1 MGQPVEAFFDCSLD
15 ELLGR
20 ASANASAS
28 WPLRTRDG
36 RGLFAVLRGQPR
48 SVPAPV
54 PQPMPERARLPGIC
68 LGDAALQND
77 FRKALRVFERDVPL
91 LVNGETGS
99 GKEAFAKAVHH
110 ASLRADKA
118 FIALNCAAIP
128 ESLIESEL
136 FGSRCGSFTGARKE
150 GMQGKL
156 QQADGG
162 TLFLDEI
169 GDLPMAIQVKLL
181 RVLQEREVV
190 RLGSRKSIP
199 IDVRVLA
206 ATNVQLEKAINAGHF
221 REDLYYRLDVV
232 SLELSPLRDR
242 PGDILPLTRH
252 FIEAYSQR
260 LGYGPITISREAE
273 QKLKSYS
280 WPGNIRELENVIH
293 HTLLICRNGVIERD
307 DLRLSNMRIER
318 QDDSPHGT
326 DNSAEAL
333 LARAFQ
339 KLFEEQAGALHEKV
353 EDALLRAA
361 YRFSHYNQ
369 VHTAN
374 LLGLSR
380 NVTRTRLIKIGEL
393 AVNKRRPGE
402 NVQGERMLHL
412 SI

>member
-1 MGQPVEAFFDCSLD
+1 MQ
-15 ELLGR
+15 LLTLPPSPALATSIR
-20 ASANASAS
+20 ATA
-28 WPLRTRDG
+28 
-36 RGLFAVLRGQPR
+36 Q
-48 SVPAPV
+48 
-54 PQPMPERARLPGIC
+54 
-68 LGDAALQND
+68 
-77 FRKALRVFERDVPL
+77 VFEDPKSQAL
-91 LVNGETGS
+91 LDHIQQVAPSEASVLIIGETGT
-99 GKEAFAKAVHH
+99 GKELVARHIHNLSARRNRPFVAVNCGAF
-110 ASLRADKA
+110 S
-118 FIALNCAAIP
+118 
-128 ESLIESEL
+128 ESLVEAEL
-136 FGSRCGSFTGARKE
+136 FGQEKGAFTGALGAKAGWFE
-150 GMQGKL
+150 E
-156 QQADGG
+156 ADGG

-206 ATNVQLEKAINAGHF
+206 ATNVQLEKAINTGHF

-232 SLELSPLRDR
+232 SLELSPLRER
-242 PGDILPLTRH
+242 PGDIMPLVRH
-252 FIEAYSQR
+252 FIEAYSRR
-260 LGYGPITISREAE
+260 LGYGSISISREAE
-273 QKLKSYS
+273 QKLQGYS

-293 HTLLICRNGVIERD
+293 HTLLICRNRVIERD
-307 DLRLSNMRIER
+307 DLRLSNLRIER
-318 QDDSPHGT
+318 QDDSPHI

-393 AVNKRRPGE
+393 AVNKRRPGA
-402 NVQGERMLHL
+402 NMQGERVLHL
-412 SI
+412 SV

>member
-1 MGQPVEAFFDCSLD
+1 MATSI
-15 ELLGR
+15 R
-20 ASANASAS
+20 ATA
-28 WPLRTRDG
+28 
-36 RGLFAVLRGQPR
+36 Q
-48 SVPAPV
+48 
-54 PQPMPERARLPGIC
+54 
-68 LGDAALQND
+68 
-77 FRKALRVFERDVPL
+77 VFEDPKSQAL
-91 LVNGETGS
+91 LDHIQQVAPSEASVLIIGETGT
-99 GKEAFAKAVHH
+99 GKELVARHIHNLSARRNRPFVAVNCGAF
-110 ASLRADKA
+110 S
-118 FIALNCAAIP
+118 
-128 ESLIESEL
+128 ESLVEAEL
-136 FGSRCGSFTGARKE
+136 FGQEKGAFTGALGAKAGWFE
-150 GMQGKL
+150 E
-156 QQADGG
+156 ADGG

-232 SLELSPLRDR
+232 SLELSPLRER
-242 PGDILPLTRH
+242 PGDIMPLVRH
-252 FIEAYSQR
+252 FIEAYSRR
-260 LGYGPITISREAE
+260 LGYGSISISREAE
-273 QKLKSYS
+273 QKLQGYS

-293 HTLLICRNGVIERD
+293 HTLLICRNRVIERD
-307 DLRLSNMRIER
+307 DLRLSNLRIER
-318 QDDSPHGT
+318 QDDSPHI

-393 AVNKRRPGE
+393 AVNKRRPGA
-402 NVQGERMLHL
+402 NMQGERVLHL
-412 SI
+412 SV